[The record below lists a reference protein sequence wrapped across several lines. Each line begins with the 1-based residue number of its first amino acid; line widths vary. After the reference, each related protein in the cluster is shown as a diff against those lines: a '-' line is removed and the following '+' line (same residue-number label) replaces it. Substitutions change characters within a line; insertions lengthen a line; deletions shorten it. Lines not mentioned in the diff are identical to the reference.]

1 MKEPEI
7 TFEGHTDPNGRTLYS
22 ATEPQFIYGTPEPGV
37 DLIGITVNDPRHGPH
52 TFMFSADQVDYI
64 IENLSHVRGNVETMR
79 IETLFRGERE

>member
-1 MKEPEI
+1 MQEPEI
-7 TFEGHTDPNGRTLYS
+7 TFEDNANPKGKVLFSETGP
-22 ATEPQFIYGTPEPGV
+22 EFIYGTPEPGV

-52 TFMFSADQVDYI
+52 TFMFSAHQVDYI